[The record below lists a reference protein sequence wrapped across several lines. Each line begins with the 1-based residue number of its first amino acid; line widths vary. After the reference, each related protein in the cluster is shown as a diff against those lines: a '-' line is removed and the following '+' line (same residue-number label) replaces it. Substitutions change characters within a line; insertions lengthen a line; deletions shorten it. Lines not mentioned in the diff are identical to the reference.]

1 MKQVLKILLLG
12 LISAIFILGLFI
24 IANLENKEPIKEAQ
38 TRTVRVETITK
49 DMTMM
54 DFNVMYEGIFPEYS
68 EHAVKSIVRQVVLKK
83 NVLEIL
89 KHNSLE
95 FLEDSLECNITPID
109 SAFNVLSIETKYYLR
124 PEVQE
129 LWDGYVKAMI
139 EAAKA
144 EEKAKNLEILY
155 GNK

>member
-24 IANLENKEPIKEAQ
+24 FANLEDKEPTKKVQ
-38 TRTVRVETITK
+38 TRTVLAETITK
-49 DMTMM
+49 DLAMI
-54 DFNVMYEGIFPEYS
+54 DFNVMYEGSLPEYPDY
-68 EHAVKSIVRQVVLKK
+68 AIKSIVRQMIFKK

-95 FLEDSLECNITPID
+95 FIEDTLEYIITPID
-109 SAFNVLSIETKYYLR
+109 STFEVLSIETKYYLR

-129 LWDGYVKAMI
+129 LWDEYVNARI
-139 EAAKA
+139 EAYKA
-144 EEKAKNLEILY
+144 EEKARNLKILY
-155 GNK
+155 GE